1 MERLVEKCCYDGKD
15 IEIYRNEESG
25 LWSAYVREQDG
36 AYLLVH
42 SHPTREDIVY
52 DLEYC
57 ELAKRKRRR
66 RKLVEEAV

>member
-25 LWSAYVREQDG
+25 LWSTYVRQQDG

-42 SHPTREDIVY
+42 SHPTKSDVVY
-52 DLEYC
+52 DLE
-57 ELAKRKRRR
+57 AKRKRRR